1 MILLYVLLAGFLA
14 ITILIGAAVT
24 AAAMNESVI

>member
-1 MILLYVLLAGFLA
+1 MILLYVLLAGLLA
-14 ITILIGAAVT
+14 TTILIGAAVT